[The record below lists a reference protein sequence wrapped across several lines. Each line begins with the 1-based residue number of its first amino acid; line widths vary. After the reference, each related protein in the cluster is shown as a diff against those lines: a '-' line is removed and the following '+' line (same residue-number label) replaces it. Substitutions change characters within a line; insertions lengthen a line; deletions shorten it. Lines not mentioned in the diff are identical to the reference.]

1 MSKTKSFVVR
11 NRDLGRE
18 IQKAERADGY
28 LICIT
33 RKNGGELRHIYFTQ
47 TFPKEDISNS
57 LKKYEELL
65 KRELPPTS
73 TKSEETPK
81 VEREKELPPEYR
93 ENN

>member
-18 IQKAERADGY
+18 IQKAERASRY

-47 TFPKEDISNS
+47 TFPKEDILNS
-57 LKKYEELL
+57 LKKHEELL
-65 KRELPPTS
+65 KKEITLIPTR
-73 TKSEETPK
+73 SEETPK
-81 VEREKELPPEYR
+81 VEKQKKLPPEYR
-93 ENN
+93 K